1 MTYQQIQE
9 AVQYI
14 QKHTN
19 NFIPK
24 HGVVLGTGLGGLI
37 NEVEIAHT
45 LSYEDIPHFPVST
58 VETHSGKLHLG
69 TLGDQ
74 NVVVM
79 QGRFHHYEGYTMKQV
94 VFPVQVMKLLGIE
107 KLYVS
112 NASGGIN
119 PNYEVSDLM
128 IVKDHINLQYENP
141 LRGANIDELGDRFP
155 DMSEPYNFE
164 MISHAEEIAMEHK
177 VKIHKGVYAS
187 VPGPNLETR
196 AEYNYLKIIG
206 ADNVGMSTVPEVIVA
221 AQMNLP
227 TFAISVI
234 TDMCIPAT
242 LKKANIMNII
252 SAAAKAEPSMTLL
265 IKELIKRS

>member
-9 AVQYI
+9 AAQYI
-14 QKHTN
+14 QKKSNSFT
-19 NFIPK
+19 PK
-24 HGVVLGTGLGGLI
+24 HGVILGTGLGGLI
-37 NEVEIAHT
+37 NEVEIEYT

-69 TLGDQ
+69 TLGNQ
-74 NVVVM
+74 KVVVM

-128 IVKDHINLQYENP
+128 IIKDHINLQYENP
-141 LRGANIDELGDRFP
+141 LRGKNIDELGDRFP
-155 DMSEPYNFE
+155 DMSEPYNFD
-164 MISHAEEIAMEHK
+164 MIAQAEEIARENK
-177 VKIHKGVYAS
+177 VKVHTGVYAS

-206 ADNVGMSTVPEVIVA
+206 ADNVGMSTVPEVIAA
-221 AQMNLP
+221 AQMSLP

-252 SAAAKAEPSMTLL
+252 AAAAKAEPNMTLL
-265 IKELIKRS
+265 IKELIKKG